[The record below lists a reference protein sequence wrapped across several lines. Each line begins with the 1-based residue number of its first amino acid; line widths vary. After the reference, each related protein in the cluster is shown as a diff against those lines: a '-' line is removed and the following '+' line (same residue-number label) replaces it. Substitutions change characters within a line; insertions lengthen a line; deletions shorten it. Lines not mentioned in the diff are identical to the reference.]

1 MTTLRERLDAD
12 VKDAMRAKD
21 ALRRDVL
28 RMTLAEIKNR
38 DIELVGKDLSEDD
51 VLAVVQKA
59 VKRREE
65 AAALYDDGGRPELA
79 AKERSEAEVL
89 VGYLP
94 QVMGADETRAAV
106 TALAAEL
113 GLTEKKQMGQL
124 MKAVKERFGAQ
135 MDGKL
140 ASQAAGSVLT

>member
-21 ALRRDVL
+21 VLRRDVL
-28 RMTLAEIKNR
+28 RMTIAEIKNR
-38 DIELVGKDLSEDD
+38 DIELVGKELGEAD

-59 VKRREE
+59 VKRRDE
-65 AAALYDDGGRPELA
+65 AATLFDEGGRPELA

-89 VGYLP
+89 AGYLP
-94 QVMGADETRAAV
+94 KLMSEDETRAAV

-140 ASQAAGSVLT
+140 ASQTAGRVLG